1 MVVAL
6 TAYSLVIG
14 MNTALETLVS
24 QAFGRQN
31 LRDCGLYLHR
41 AILMVT
47 LFLIPL
53 GFALPFTSKILQG
66 FGIDTAAADLA
77 ARYMMT
83 FMPGLFLNAYADAL
97 DIFLLGMGKTYII
110 MYMQLAVTTLHL
122 FFVWFFVS
130 QMGLGVV
137 GAANAHNL
145 TAVITFIL
153 QFSYCHYC
161 PDI

>member
-24 QAFGRQN
+24 QAYGRQN

-41 AILMVT
+41 SILMVT
-47 LFLIPL
+47 MLLIPL
-53 GFALPFTSKILQG
+53 SFALPYTSPALQRV
-66 FGIDTAAADLA
+66 GIDQAAADLA

-83 FMPGLFLNAYADAL
+83 FMPGLFLNSIADAL

-110 MYMQLAVTTLHL
+110 LWMQLAVIPFHVL
-122 FFVWFFVS
+122 FCYLFIHV
-130 QMGLGVV
+130 LDYGVI
-137 GAANAHNL
+137 GAANAHNMTAIL
-145 TAVITFIL
+145 TFLI
-153 QFSYCHYC
+153 
-161 PDI
+161 